1 MKNARLVPL
10 LVSVT
15 LFLAAPSIALAQAGL
30 TYPAVYGG
38 TAQIDGSPV
47 PEGTIVTAT
56 VDGVRVASG
65 IISNRHWSLFI
76 PEPPGKIYRQM
87 IVHFTVGDI
96 VANESV
102 NWRSAGEI
110 IDLTVSTGTQE
121 TEDAFAPL
129 ISSGN
134 LLRVWHFNPQTQNN
148 PPNYG
153 WSLYDP
159 RPVYAG
165 ANTLK
170 GIHPDNFYFVQVQR
184 DQLGVQVRGST
195 VDFFA
200 GWNPI
205 RW

>member
-76 PEPPGKIYRQM
+76 PEPPGKIYHQM
-87 IVHFTVGDI
+87 IVHFT
-96 VANESV
+96 
-102 NWRSAGEI
+102 
-110 IDLTVSTGTQE
+110 
-121 TEDAFAPL
+121 P
-129 ISSGN
+129 
-134 LLRVWHFNPQTQNN
+134 N
-148 PPNYG
+148 PPK
-153 WSLYDP
+153 D
-159 RPVYAG
+159 
-165 ANTLK
+165 
-170 GIHPDNFYFVQVQR
+170 
-184 DQLGVQVRGST
+184 
-195 VDFFA
+195 DF
-200 GWNPI
+200 GDSP
-205 RW
+205 